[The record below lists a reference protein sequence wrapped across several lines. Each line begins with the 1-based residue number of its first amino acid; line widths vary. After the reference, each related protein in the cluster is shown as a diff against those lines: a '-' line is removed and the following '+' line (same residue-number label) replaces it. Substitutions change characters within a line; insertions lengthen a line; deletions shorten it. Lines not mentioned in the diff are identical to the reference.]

1 MNPSNDAAP
10 ERGFWTEAWDAL
22 VDANPVLAKEL
33 LVTART
39 PIFVGSII
47 GAPLVLGALVL
58 LVWSGMS
65 HFDPAAGRQ
74 LFPVYFSGLS
84 IALGIVGAA
93 LGSTVLVQ
101 EREAGALDALKFSA
115 LSPRRIVLGKVAAVV
130 LAEAALVVCTLPLLA
145 FVVALGGVSLGETCV
160 AMAIA
165 LTCGVVTASVGVA
178 VSARAANTRRSLLVS
193 LLGSAVLGIG
203 VMIWLAVGSDLG
215 PHESAFGIARAYFE
229 APCDAEAFAVLFVLP
244 TYVLA
249 TVLWLGHAA
258 ATSGLMDPS
267 EDRSLPIKRWTVG
280 TYAMGAMAV
289 FVCSAK
295 VGQQHARESIA
306 GVTMVIAASLAAV
319 LLFVF
324 AAEPVRAT
332 RRMQVQP
339 RSLFVR
345 VLYPRC
351 LAPSILFVVVA
362 SGIVLLSIPIV
373 TRASA
378 DVMLDGL
385 WAIACLSTL
394 GGLLGSIAAR
404 RGAVRARRLAAG
416 VLVGITFIFFLGRAG
431 SRDASWVDAICPLW
445 LDPSAARTQYLDY
458 SLALW
463 GAAASVSLL
472 SLFRARKAA
481 TASTALSGHSPHR
494 A

>member
-1 MNPSNDAAP
+1 MNPSSDTAR
-10 ERGFWTEAWDAL
+10 ERGLWTGAWDAL

-39 PIFVGSII
+39 PMFVGSMI

-65 HFDPAAGRQ
+65 RFHPAAGRE

-101 EREAGALDALKFSA
+101 EREAGALEALKFSA

-130 LAEAALVVCTLPLLA
+130 LAEAAVVVCTIPLLA

-165 LTCGVVTASVGVA
+165 LACGVMTASVGVA

-193 LLGSAVLGIG
+193 LLGSAILGIG
-203 VMIWLAVGSDLG
+203 VMIWLAVGSDIG
-215 PHESAFGIARAYFE
+215 PHESAFGVARAYVE
-229 APCDAEAFAVLFVLP
+229 APCDGETFAVLFVLP
-244 TYVLA
+244 VYALTA
-249 TVLWLGHAA
+249 VLWLGHAT

-280 TYAMGAMAV
+280 AYAMGTVALV
-289 FVCSAK
+289 VCSTM
-295 VGQQHARESIA
+295 VGEHARGSIA
-306 GVTMVIAASLAAV
+306 GVSMVVVASLAAV

-351 LAPSILFVVVA
+351 LVPSILFVIVA
-362 SGIVLLSIPIV
+362 SGIVLLSIPAV

-378 DVMLDGL
+378 DVKLDAL
-385 WAIACLSTL
+385 WAIACLSAL
-394 GGLLGSIAAR
+394 GGLLGSFAAR
-404 RGAVRARRLAAG
+404 RGALRARRLAAS
-416 VLVGITFIFFLGRAG
+416 VLVGLTFVFFLGRAS
-431 SRDASWVDAICPLW
+431 SRDPSWADAICPLW
-445 LDPSAARTQYLDY
+445 LDPGTARAQYLDY

-463 GAAASVSLL
+463 GTAALVSLL

-481 TASTALSGHSPHR
+481 TPSTTVSGHSPHR